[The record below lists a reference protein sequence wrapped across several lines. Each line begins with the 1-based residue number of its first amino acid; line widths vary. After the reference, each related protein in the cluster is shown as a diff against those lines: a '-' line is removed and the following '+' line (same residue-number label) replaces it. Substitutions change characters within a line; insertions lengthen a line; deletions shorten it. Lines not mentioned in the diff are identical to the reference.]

1 MKKNLI
7 LLNFAFIFSFCMAQ
21 NFNPIE
27 SEFSLN
33 KTEKIE
39 LNEDFVL
46 EREFYVSKISD
57 SVFEKIN
64 GKSFKKNC
72 TFPRENVRILHILH
86 KNLSGQTL
94 EGELI
99 CNEKIAEILLK
110 IFKELYVSDYPIEKI
125 RLIDEYDADDEKSMA
140 DNNSSCF
147 NFRFINF
154 TKKVSKHGSGLA
166 VDINPLYNPCVKT
179 VKGKISVEP
188 ANAADF
194 VDRTGN
200 FSYKIDHSDL
210 AYKIFTKN
218 GFEWGGDWQGVKD
231 YQHFE
236 WPGE

>member
-33 KTEKIE
+33 KAEKIE

-72 TFPRENVRILHILH
+72 TFPRENLRILHILH

-110 IFKELYVSDYPIEKI
+110 IFK
-125 RLIDEYDADDEKSMA
+125 
-140 DNNSSCF
+140 
-147 NFRFINF
+147 
-154 TKKVSKHGSGLA
+154 
-166 VDINPLYNPCVKT
+166 
-179 VKGKISVEP
+179 
-188 ANAADF
+188 
-194 VDRTGN
+194 
-200 FSYKIDHSDL
+200 
-210 AYKIFTKN
+210 
-218 GFEWGGDWQGVKD
+218 
-231 YQHFE
+231 
-236 WPGE
+236 